1 VRAVQHEG
9 EAAVEA
15 ESLELEEVVVHDFFE
30 GSVEV
35 L

>member
-1 VRAVQHEG
+1 VRGVQREG

-15 ESLELEEVVVHDFFE
+15 EPLELEEVVVLDSFE